1 MLSDILQRNDLE
13 DLSRSFHLNYKLYGK
28 TRGRAESNTDIR
40 GHAEKGEFMT

>member
-28 TRGRAESNTDIR
+28 TRDRAESNTDVR
-40 GHAEKGEFMT
+40 WHAVKGEFIT